1 MMKYTD
7 EELLQ
12 ILWEDREAGA
22 AKVMEQYAG
31 LVWTVCS
38 KRLQNK
44 EDIKECVNTVFAEF
58 CLHYEKFDS
67 EKGELKNYLCM
78 IADRRA
84 MDMFRVNSRRKDVEK
99 ALVEKQ
105 MQEMKER
112 EQVREYAELEDAFE
126 QLEPVDAQI
135 LRMKYYDGMAYKEI
149 AKQLDMSYE
158 SVKKRGQRSK
168 QRLLYLLMLIMIFV
182 LLVACTAVVFEE
194 YHVWEHLGIVKVDDI
209 EYDVANETGM
219 SNSREKEQQ
228 LKSALGQYKPEVTM
242 IEEAAP
248 VVQTYQFSSMEGFI
262 WSCEEIYELTK
273 NTQTFEKSGIEYEV
287 ADATYQTGELNILFI
302 YSTTDK
308 SEESHKWWEEGRN
321 VCKNAYVLQENGEKI
336 YNIEIESKPVLDAN
350 LSKFEAEVTYE
361 CELAE
366 VEDGVVQVQVAL
378 EGDKVFELTL
388 SKLQVQ
394 EYEEPQESFSLSEE
408 VQLITGPCIIEDGI
422 ATISLY
428 QDNIEA
434 YKITELITNSYLGV
448 GERTLEKP
456 YLTDVNGN
464 KYEMMRVISKDMK
477 TEAGTRRVFEIA
489 FQNMEVGTYTLHIPY
504 FCIEK
509 NQVSEKQKITLPTAE
524 NPYLECD
531 ETVAFPDGS
540 AIHITGVE
548 RIEVEGI
555 RYNGNDDG
563 TITEIP
569 CLLWQYKFTYE
580 LLSEDKLEFC
590 SVLGSA
596 KAEDGTE
603 ISGAID
609 IDNKFM
615 LETEIRGDFAEV
627 EIQFKRP
634 VYIYEETF
642 ETNIEIQEV
651 IE

>member
-12 ILWEDREAGA
+12 ILW
-22 AKVMEQYAG
+22 
-31 LVWTVCS
+31 
-38 KRLQNK
+38 

-105 MQEMKER
+105 MQEMKEK

-135 LRMKYYDGMAYKEI
+135 LRMKYYDGMIYKEI
-149 AKQLDMSYE
+149 AKQLNMSYE

-168 QRLLYLLMLIMIFV
+168 QRLLYLLILIMIFV

-262 WSCEEIYELTK
+262 WSCEEIYELTE

-308 SEESHKWWEEGRN
+308 SEESHKWWEEGMN

-336 YNIEIESKPVLDAN
+336 YNIYNEIESKPVLDAN

-378 EGDKVFELTL
+378 EEDKVFELTL

-394 EYEEPQESFSLSEE
+394 EYEEPQESFFLSEE

-434 YKITELITNSYLGV
+434 YKITELITNSYLGI

-464 KYEMMRVISKDMK
+464 KYEMMRVI
-477 TEAGTRRVFEIA
+477 A
-489 FQNMEVGTYTLHIPY
+489 
-504 FCIEK
+504 
-509 NQVSEKQKITLPTAE
+509 KI
-524 NPYLECD
+524 
-531 ETVAFPDGS
+531 
-540 AIHITGVE
+540 
-548 RIEVEGI
+548 
-555 RYNGNDDG
+555 
-563 TITEIP
+563 
-569 CLLWQYKFTYE
+569 
-580 LLSEDKLEFC
+580 
-590 SVLGSA
+590 
-596 KAEDGTE
+596 
-603 ISGAID
+603 
-609 IDNKFM
+609 
-615 LETEIRGDFAEV
+615 
-627 EIQFKRP
+627 
-634 VYIYEETF
+634 
-642 ETNIEIQEV
+642 
-651 IE
+651 